1 MAKTREGDGGSP
13 YTKPPKPHPGPF
25 VPAPNPKKLA
35 KNKNN
40 LMIASDANIESMHY
54 PTEKGFFLDGTG
66 KAYMQTGGKFY
77 DAGEY
82 DVDIHGLPVPLA
94 KRKSLKIGTA

>member
-1 MAKTREGDGGSP
+1 MAKA
-13 YTKPPKPHPGPF
+13 KPKQTQKRNG
-25 VPAPNPKKLA
+25 
-35 KNKNN
+35 
-40 LMIASDANIESMHY
+40 LMIATGDVEPSLMNY
-54 PTEKGFFLDGTG
+54 VTVGGFFLDGTG

-94 KRKSLKIGTA
+94 KRKSLNIKGTA